1 MQGKNTI
8 EFRQFCADD
17 SEKLVM
23 MPYCQEDLKSH
34 SHHFF
39 ELTYITAGTVRH
51 TLEGE
56 VQKLGP
62 GDYFIVDYGSS
73 HSYDKSSGLMLIN
86 CLFLPEIVDET
97 LLNCR
102 SFDTLLQ
109 GCLIKYYRMSL
120 GQESVNRIFHDEDE
134 RILGLM
140 KGMQEEYEKKKV
152 GYSQILRC
160 RLLEILL
167 LMLRSLIPAEKK
179 RPQNTAVLEA
189 LTYVEAN
196 YQKGVTL
203 GEFCEKQHYSM
214 PYISR
219 RFKQETGMTVRE
231 YLQKVRVEKSCELL
245 AGSDMRISEIARA
258 VGYEDIK
265 FFNQVFRR
273 RIKLSPRDYRKLCQ
287 NGGE

>member
-1 MQGKNTI
+1 MQGRNTI
-8 EFRQFCADD
+8 EFQQFIADESD
-17 SEKLVM
+17 KLVM
-23 MPYCQEDLKSH
+23 LPYSQEDLKSH
-34 SHHFF
+34 SHRFF
-39 ELTYITAGTVRH
+39 ELTYITGGTAGH

-56 VQKLGP
+56 SRDLFA

-73 HSYDKSSGLMLIN
+73 HSYENSRGLTLIN

-97 LLNCR
+97 LVNCR

-120 GQESVNRIFHDEDE
+120 GQEKGNRIFHDETG
-134 RILGLM
+134 RILALM
-140 KGMQEEYEKKKV
+140 KGMQEEYEERKV

-167 LMLRSLIPAEKK
+167 LMLRDLIPEERK
-179 RPQNTAVLEA
+179 RPKNTAVLEV
-189 LTYVEAN
+189 LSYVEAN
-196 YQKGVTL
+196 YQNSVTL
-203 GEFCEKQHYSM
+203 GAFCEKKHYSM

-231 YLQKVRVEKSCELL
+231 YLQKVRVERSCELL
-245 AGSDMRISEIARA
+245 AGSDMRISEIARE

-273 RIKLSPRDYRKLCQ
+273 LMKLSPRDYRKLCQ
-287 NGGE
+287 NRGE